1 MEVNGN
7 AVVVDTS
14 VVSLIFRG
22 DSRAPYY
29 REQLSSRRQFISFQ
43 TFEELWHGAAYA
55 GWGKPRKQDL
65 RQHLERYEL
74 VWPDEEV
81 ARISAEL
88 RAKRKKQGNEID
100 AADAWIA
107 ATALSLG
114 CPLVADDRDFVGIDD
129 LDLIR
134 APGSPTLLPP
144 ESPGR
149 PGAG

>member
-1 MEVNGN
+1 MEMNRN

-14 VVSLIFRG
+14 VVSLIFRS
-22 DSRAPYY
+22 DSRARYY
-29 REQLSSRRQFISFQ
+29 RAQLASRHPFISFQ
-43 TFEELWHGAAYA
+43 TFEELWHGAAYG

-65 RQHLERYEL
+65 RQHLERYVL
-74 VWPDEEV
+74 VWPDEEM

-88 RAKRKKQGNEID
+88 RAKRKRQGNEMD

-107 ATALSLG
+107 ATAIALG
-114 CPLVADDRDFVGIDD
+114 CPLVSDDRDFVGIEN

-134 APGSPTLLPP
+134 APGSPDRLPP
-144 ESPGR
+144 GLPGR